1 MSVWRVGMRP
11 HRDTLPSR
19 LVQCSKRQIDGGTRR
34 QNGNGRVL
42 RRRILRQRQDARQGA
57 QRWAQRWTRE
67 ICIRAS
73 HAESHRVHEG
83 RHNVRVVRRSP
94 RHTRIREG
102 WRSRHANVLGSF
114 VGCARLL
121 HRRFEAWRHGP
132 TCSIRTR
139 EGYDD
144 AAPETAPSHRAI
156 LVLHSVAANEWR
168 RRRKMNYDD
177 YYAQQVGGALPYFA
191 GARVQRGHGFGSL
204 FAGLLRSVAPLI
216 KRGALALGNRAL
228 KTGAQIAGDVLS
240 GENIRTA
247 AKRRTNTAGRD
258 LLQSLLTTP
267 PGKRVKR
274 AAPKKRIKPRR
285 AEPVKRAAKRRRIAE
300 ADVFS

>member
-1 MSVWRVGMRP
+1 MFM
-11 HRDTLPSR
+11 
-19 LVQCSKRQIDGGTRR
+19 
-34 QNGNGRVL
+34 
-42 RRRILRQRQDARQGA
+42 
-57 QRWAQRWTRE
+57 
-67 ICIRAS
+67 RAS
-73 HAESHRVHEG
+73 HAESHRAHEG

-102 WRSRHANVLGSF
+102 WRSRHANVPGSF

-121 HRRFEAWRHGP
+121 HRRFEAWFRIALRLFEHRRTAHRRRQDCTTATNSADNRTTRGNGGGAFRSRPVHTRAESRIWGRRNRDTWRHGP
-132 TCSIRTR
+132 ACSVRTR
-139 EGYDD
+139 EGYGD
-144 AAPETAPSHRAI
+144 AAPATTTPSHRAI

-204 FAGLLRSVAPLI
+204 FGGLLRSVAPLI

-247 AKRRTNTAGRD
+247 AKRRTKTAGRD
-258 LLQSLLTTP
+258 LLQSLLATPSP

-274 AAPKKRIKPRR
+274 AAPQRGSKQRR
-285 AEPVKRAAKRRRIAE
+285 PVKRAARRRRIAE